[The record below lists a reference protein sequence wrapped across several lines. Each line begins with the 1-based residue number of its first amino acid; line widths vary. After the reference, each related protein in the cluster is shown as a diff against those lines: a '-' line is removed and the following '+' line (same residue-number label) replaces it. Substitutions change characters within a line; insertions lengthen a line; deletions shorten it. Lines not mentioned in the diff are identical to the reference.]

1 MEYFLLSSF
10 IFLSLF
16 NNAFSQQ
23 EKKSGGIAIKIS
35 PLTLVEP
42 NFPLIQGS
50 LEIQFK
56 NNWSIQPEVGIK
68 IPSLIPKPDS
78 AFFNSYSGY
87 RLRLEVRKYFFLSFL
102 PYKTDRNIYC
112 KPYLSAS
119 VMVSENKYNS
129 GYLSDSTNRLNEFG
143 VKKKQAGID
152 ARCGIQLIFFH
163 RLIVD
168 GYLGIGIKKR
178 EIEDVQRMMYN
189 DYQQPVD
196 VNIHNISGDLSE
208 NSGFT
213 LMLPVGIKIG
223 YIITKNRFR

>member
-68 IPSLIPKPDS
+68 IPSLIPRPDS

-87 RLRLEVRKYFFLSFL
+87 RLRLEVRKYLL
-102 PYKTDRNIYC
+102 PDKKDRYC
-112 KPYLSAS
+112 RPYIGAS
-119 VMVSENKYNS
+119 VMVSSNKYNS
-129 GYLSDSTNRLNEFG
+129 HLNYSLDSIERADEFG
-143 VKKKQAGID
+143 VNKK
-152 ARCGIQLIFFH
+152 LYVW
-163 RLIVD
+163 IVD
-168 GYLGIGIKKR
+168 L
-178 EIEDVQRMMYN
+178 EFN
-189 DYQQPVD
+189 
-196 VNIHNISGDLSE
+196 L
-208 NSGFT
+208 
-213 LMLPVGIKIG
+213 
-223 YIITKNRFR
+223 